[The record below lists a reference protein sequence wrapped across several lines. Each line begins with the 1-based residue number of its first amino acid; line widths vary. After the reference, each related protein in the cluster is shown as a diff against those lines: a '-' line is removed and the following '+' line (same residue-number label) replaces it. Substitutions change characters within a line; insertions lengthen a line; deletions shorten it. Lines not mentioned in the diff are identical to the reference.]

1 MIFMIFHECRNY
13 DGVEINTMDA
23 EDSLWDRYVEYCRE
37 QGITPQD
44 DADYDKWIAETG
56 EAEGVLMDLAAAQD

>member
-13 DGVEINTMDA
+13 DGVEINAMDA
-23 EDSLWDRYVEYCRE
+23 EDRLWDRYVEYCRE
-37 QGITPQD
+37 QGIVPQD
-44 DADYDKWIAETG
+44 DVDYDKWIAETG